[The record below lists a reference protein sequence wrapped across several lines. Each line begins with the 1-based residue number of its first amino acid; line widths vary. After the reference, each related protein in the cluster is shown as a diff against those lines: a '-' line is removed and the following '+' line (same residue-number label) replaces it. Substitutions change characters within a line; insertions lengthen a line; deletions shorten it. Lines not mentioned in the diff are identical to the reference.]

1 VSKLTAIH
9 EQKKFKCSTC
19 HAEYDEMFPECPGC
33 GDVYGLKFNTD
44 AYVLKDECY
53 RKSDELNEEI
63 VRLIKERDHFKNAH
77 SHVLGVA
84 LKLRA
89 ALRKAIDSEVISDV
103 ECGKAK
109 TLEDIVNTALNE
121 DLSR

>member
-63 VRLIKERDHFKNAH
+63 VRL
-77 SHVLGVA
+77 
-84 LKLRA
+84 
-89 ALRKAIDSEVISDV
+89 RKAIDSEVISDV